1 MRKVE
6 LTSPAGNAEKGRFAL
21 DYGADSVYIGF
32 PGFSLR
38 SGAESFGVEELEA
51 LIDYAHGCEKKVY
64 LALNIFA
71 HNRHLIQFEE
81 ALKQVKRLG
90 PDGIILADPGLI
102 LMAREALPDL
112 HITVST
118 QANTSNYQMVKV
130 WEKLGVQRVV
140 LARELS
146 VDEIR
151 EIREQTTLEL
161 EVFVHGA
168 VCMAYSGR
176 CLLSGFMTST
186 EFGMTHGKFG
196 SDMGRHANLGSC
208 TQPCRWNFAL
218 VEENRRDMPFPIE
231 EDKWGTYILSAKDIC
246 LVDHLARL
254 MEAGVDVF
262 KIEGRMKSIY
272 YVANV
277 TRVYRRALELAR
289 EGKNLSEKE
298 RGELF
303 TVSHRGY
310 TTGFTFPEYSEGDV
324 GYQGYIVSYK
334 LYAVV
339 EDESEA
345 PYYRLKVYNAFSA
358 ERELEIIRRDMQDFV
373 LKAHSYTL
381 HDLKKEPV
389 ASIRHQYDG
398 YLKTEIPLKKSD
410 IIRIKVNEGQ
420 KNC

>member
-38 SGAESFGVEELEA
+38 SGAESFGVQELEN
-51 LIDYAHGCEKKVY
+51 LTGYAHSLGKKVY

-71 HNRHLIQFEE
+71 HNRHLSLFEK
-81 ALKQVKRLG
+81 ALEEVKRLG

-102 LMAREALPDL
+102 LMAREKLPDL

-146 VDEIR
+146 VDEIA
-151 EIREQTTLEL
+151 EIRDKTSLEL

-176 CLLSGFMTST
+176 CLLSGFMTSP
-186 EFGMTHGKFG
+186 ELGMTRGKFG
-196 SDMGRHANLGSC
+196 TDTARHANLGSC
-208 TQPCRWNFAL
+208 TQPCRWNYLL
-218 VEENRRDMPFPIE
+218 VEENRRDMGFPIE

-246 LVDHLARL
+246 LVDHLSRL
-254 MEAGVDVF
+254 MDAGVDVF

-289 EGKNLSEKE
+289 EGKTLTEKE
-298 RGELF
+298 KGELF

-310 TTGFTFPEYSEGDV
+310 TTGFTFPEYNEGDV
-324 GYQGYIVSYK
+324 SYQGYIVSYK

-358 ERELEIIRRDMQDFV
+358 DRELEVIRSDMQDFV
-373 LKAHSYTL
+373 LSADSYSL
-381 HDLKKEPV
+381 YDLKKEPV
-389 ASIRHQYDG
+389 TVIRHQYDG
-398 YLKTEIPLKKSD
+398 YIKTTIPLKKSD
-410 IIRIKVNEGQ
+410 IIRIKVDGGE